1 MNLPT
6 RPLSRARFAAPRK
19 TVHHSGRR
27 RAVILFFLGN
37 LFGYFML
44 NNMLSIM
51 FAMFGND
58 L

>member
-1 MNLPT
+1 MLPHEK
-6 RPLSRARFAAPRK
+6 RYIIPGVA
-19 TVHHSGRR
+19 G
-27 RAVILFFLGN
+27 AVILFFLGN